1 MKMSNTINT
10 TRIGRKWELWAHKYL
25 FPTAKLMTN
34 INRNAPYDLDLDGAR
49 INVKASKLFT
59 KKHGKYFQFLLK
71 HTHDGCD
78 YFLCVGYRYRY
89 DKEPVKVWLIP
100 SCTVTDKYRLTIG
113 PNHTGQW
120 AEFEREFS
128 KKPNNPKG
136 DLAYA

>member
-1 MKMSNTINT
+1 MNQVNT

-34 INRNAPYDLDLDGAR
+34 INRNAPYDLNLNGAR
-49 INVKASKLFT
+49 VNVKASKLYS
-59 KKHGKYFQFLLK
+59 KKHGKYFDFMLK

-78 YFLCVGYRYRY
+78 YFLCIGYRYRR

-100 SCTVTDKYRLTIG
+100 TCCVVDKYRLTIG

-120 AEFEREFS
+120 AEFEREIVTGEVQAL
-128 KKPNNPKG
+128 KG
-136 DLAYA
+136 AI